1 MYIPKLNLIAAFV
14 KDGNG
19 ISNLC
24 IINIGN
30 FEIKLKRIVLFLKP
44 VEVFISLAFIL
55 KQFFLLI
62 NYITQ
67 PQNSVIQTS
76 SCFVILC
83 LKKTMT
89 HTYNIN
95 GMTCTGCQANVQK
108 LLSGIAGIQNVSID
122 LSKGEATIDM
132 TSHILTSQLK
142 SALKDYPKYQLEEKQ
157 VLYNVPHLYR
167 EEETK
172 SWFITYKPI
181 LVIFAYITGV
191 TVLLEIVRG
200 NFNGEIWMQNFMAGF
215 FLVFSFFKLLDL
227 QGFADGY
234 SIPTI
239 LSPQNGKVDFMCM
252 LLLSWA

>member
-1 MYIPKLNLIAAFV
+1 
-14 KDGNG
+14 
-19 ISNLC
+19 
-24 IINIGN
+24 
-30 FEIKLKRIVLFLKP
+30 
-44 VEVFISLAFIL
+44 
-55 KQFFLLI
+55 
-62 NYITQ
+62 
-67 PQNSVIQTS
+67 
-76 SCFVILC
+76 
-83 LKKTMT
+83 MT

-157 VLYNVPHLYR
+157 IFYPVSNHYK

-227 QGFADGY
+227 QGFADSY
-234 SIPTI
+234 SGPTI
-239 LSPQNGKVDFMCM
+239 LMAGKWRGWGYVCFIELALGGSLPVKIQSHNYQCSYFCSNDH
-252 LLLSWA
+252 